1 MAERKQLDHEEPVN
15 INVLHIMRIWISS
28 WKIKK
33 EQEGPTSVCMY
44 VGKVVGFQ
52 QNIIDKYLALEKRYK
67 NYTEL

>member
-1 MAERKQLDHEEPVN
+1 
-15 INVLHIMRIWISS
+15 MRIWISS

-52 QNIIDKYLALEKRYK
+52 QNIIDKYLALEKRHK
-67 NYTEL
+67 NYTELWVYFYLRYQSVKQIFGD

>member
-1 MAERKQLDHEEPVN
+1 
-15 INVLHIMRIWISS
+15 MRIWISS

-67 NYTEL
+67 NYTELWVYFYLRYQSVKQIFGD